1 MIGIHGFPDIWQ
13 ALLFCMYPILLTRMY
28 ISVANVQ
35 EGDKVI
41 VALQLQALLIIT
53 HHPAH
58 QKSKV
63 LDAMEQTTRP

>member
-41 VALQLQALLIIT
+41 VAFQLQATKYTFLVYYFLHFDT
-53 HHPAH
+53 ST
-58 QKSKV
+58 KRV
-63 LDAMEQTTRP
+63 LNSID